1 MSRDNKDNPFT
12 GFGPFQNMFQPFD
25 PSSFTAPV
33 GVEQMMR
40 GFTRGQ
46 LESQQLLARRAQAYL
61 ELPGRMSQC
70 RTPQDLMQEQMRF
83 WQTAFQQ
90 YSESSRRI
98 LSAWSQPT
106 PAPKTDGRAEER
118 PKQQRDYLSFADQA
132 RAREHANGSAAG
144 KRRVA

>member
-25 PSSFTAPV
+25 PSSFSAPM
-33 GVEQMMR
+33 GFDQIMR
-40 GFTRGQ
+40 GMTRWQ
-46 LESQQLLARRAQAYL
+46 LEAQQLMARRAQAYL

-70 RTPQDLMQEQMRF
+70 RTPQDLMQEQTQF
-83 WQTAFQQ
+83 WQAAFQQ

-98 LSAWSQPT
+98 LSAWSQAAQ
-106 PAPKTDGRAEER
+106 PASAEIRPEDR
-118 PKQQRDYLSFADQA
+118 PKQRDYLSFAEQA
-132 RAREHANGSAAG
+132 RAREQANGSAGG